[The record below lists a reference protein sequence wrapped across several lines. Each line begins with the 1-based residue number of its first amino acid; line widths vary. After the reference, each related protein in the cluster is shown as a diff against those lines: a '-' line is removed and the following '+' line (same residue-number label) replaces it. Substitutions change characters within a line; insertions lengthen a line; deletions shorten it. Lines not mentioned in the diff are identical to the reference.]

1 MTDPSETTSRVNT
14 FPERRKRESGR
25 ENDVGDRDE
34 NRDDDGDVASPYF
47 EKGEKTD
54 KPRSGEKEG
63 EWEQEE
69 QAEEEEQQG
78 KGDRMANSSRQ
89 RQTLLSFSSNGQ
101 LSTRK
106 PLTNPTKRSDAA
118 RKPLKDIA
126 IETKSLLPGLLAT
139 RPDVP
144 DKGYL
149 YKDGDAPRLDGRY
162 CPNLPTTR
170 IRVINSDSIDAA
182 LSLSPSATNNRH
194 PCVLNMANARS
205 AGGGWEH
212 GALAQEE
219 ALCYRS
225 SLSKTLKKHYYPLPD
240 KGGIYSPFI
249 LVIRENLKSGHDLLD
264 LTNPAQ
270 LPVISAVSMAAIC
283 IPQITTDAKGSQK
296 YAFAQDRRL
305 MEEKMR
311 VILRIAAKNGH
322 RQIVLGAFGCG
333 AFANPRQEVARM
345 WAFVLREAEFAGGW
359 WSDVIFAVLDDGRGN
374 LQTFVNELDGLMV

>member
-1 MTDPSETTSRVNT
+1 M
-14 FPERRKRESGR
+14 FPERRRAGR
-25 ENDVGDRDE
+25 KEDDSPDEDNDDE
-34 NRDDDGDVASPYF
+34 VASPYF
-47 EKGEKTD
+47 GSSGRKEKRSKSVDGGVEDEDEEMGVEGGKKT
-54 KPRSGEKEG
+54 KFTQP
-63 EWEQEE
+63 
-69 QAEEEEQQG
+69 
-78 KGDRMANSSRQ
+78 
-89 RQTLLSFSSNGQ
+89 RQTLLSFTSNGQ

-106 PLTNPTKRSDAA
+106 SLRNPTKRSDAA
-118 RKPLKDIA
+118 RKPLRDVA
-126 IETKSLLPGLLAT
+126 AETKSLLPGLLAT

-144 DKGYL
+144 EKGYL
-149 YKDGDAPRLDGRY
+149 YRDGDAPHLEKRY
-162 CPNLPTTR
+162 CPNLPGTR

-182 LSLSPSATNNRH
+182 ISLSSSAINNRH

-240 KGGIYSPFI
+240 KGGIYSPFV

-270 LPVISAVSMAAIC
+270 LPVISAVSIAAVC
-283 IPQITTDAKGSQK
+283 IPQVTTDARGVQK
-296 YAFAQDRRL
+296 YIFGQDRRL

-311 VILRIAAKNGH
+311 VILRIATKNGH

-333 AFANPRQEVARM
+333 AFANPRQEVAKM
-345 WAFVLREAEFAGGW
+345 WASVLKEAEFGGGW
-359 WSDVIFAVLDDGRGN
+359 WSDVVFAVLDDGRGN